1 MHACI
6 VFWILE
12 IKRAWKRI
20 GRLIAGALLLFAL
33 GGTTAFLAG
42 KLLYGEAVSGRIQ
55 VGVVLPEKDALA
67 EKLFAMIAS
76 LDSVGSLCDFQYL
89 EREEALDGL
98 ADGSLYAVMEVP
110 EGMVQSILDG
120 TNTPVRVLMP
130 KQAGTESRIFR
141 ELTQAGARILGA
153 SQAGIY
159 AGDELAAQAGAE
171 LGIPTEVRQAAIA
184 TLERELNEIFLSYS
198 LSRQVYF
205 LSQQVS
211 ATGEVSLFV
220 YYGVSLSVL
229 ALLLLAI
236 PVSDYLLPWGAV
248 MKRQLSRGGV
258 GAASRGAGRIL
269 GLGSLYLAAAS
280 VAWIG
285 YGYGTGFENWPV
297 WGLPVLLLG
306 CLAASA
312 LVVLLFELSGSL
324 LGGVMLLFVAGV
336 GQHILAGGFLPVVF
350 LPEAVRGLAWYLP
363 SGILMGAGTM
373 MVSGVWDGSVLARLS
388 VLTGVL
394 FLGIWGMEVR
404 DA

>member
-1 MHACI
+1 MNACI

-229 ALLLLAI
+229 ALLLLVI

-248 MKRQLSRGGV
+248 MKRQLSRGGG
-258 GAASRGAGRIL
+258 GAA
-269 GLGSLYLAAAS
+269 
-280 VAWIG
+280 
-285 YGYGTGFENWPV
+285 
-297 WGLPVLLLG
+297 
-306 CLAASA
+306 
-312 LVVLLFELSGSL
+312 
-324 LGGVMLLFVAGV
+324 
-336 GQHILAGGFLPVVF
+336 
-350 LPEAVRGLAWYLP
+350 
-363 SGILMGAGTM
+363 
-373 MVSGVWDGSVLARLS
+373 
-388 VLTGVL
+388 
-394 FLGIWGMEVR
+394 
-404 DA
+404 